1 MSERAEV
8 FEITQIGPESTRGTA
23 VPATRRLIG
32 TSIRP
37 SIQTEVQTYRA
48 KGVRVGSVGVLNK
61 EWVEADIEQD
71 PALYSGETTY
81 LIGGLLGPP
90 SISNPSSGVYLGE
103 WDPLTFTG
111 LNPKT
116 YTVESGSWIRAG
128 EFPYGLVTGLEMT
141 GTRDGVSLS
150 GSMIGQEY
158 SDNIT
163 LTAGTA
169 EVQTLTASG
178 TVSGG
183 TYTLQFMGETTS
195 SLAYN
200 ANTATI
206 QAALD
211 ALVNV
216 ASGDITVGGGTL
228 PGTPATFTFGGQYA
242 SADVPL
248 IVVNG
253 ASLTGS
259 TPAYTMTQTTAGAA
273 LTEIAIQPISGKD
286 WDFYIDDTGAGVGT
300 TKLTRVFEWSWGITG
315 MYGPVWPGNTSEPS
329 WAAHVDLAPDTSFSF
344 TVEADSTGMA
354 ELADLRA
361 GTKRFVRIKCT
372 GPTLG
377 ASTYLMQFDFCV
389 HLTGISE
396 FKDQDGVYA
405 VTYEGE
411 IQYDKTWGK
420 WISWDLRNE
429 TASIA

>member
-1 MSERAEV
+1 M
-8 FEITQIGPESTRGTA
+8 
-23 VPATRRLIG
+23 
-32 TSIRP
+32 
-37 SIQTEVQTYRA
+37 QTYRA
-48 KGVRVGSVGVLNK
+48 KGVRVGSVGVMNK
-61 EWVEADIEQD
+61 EWTESDIEQE
-71 PALYSGETTY
+71 PALYSGETSY
-81 LIGGLLGPP
+81 LWAGLLGPP
-90 SISNPSSGVYLGE
+90 SITNPSSGVYLHE

-116 YTVESGSWIRAG
+116 YTVESGSWIRAM
-128 EFPYGLVTGLEMT
+128 EFPYGLVTGLEMS
-141 GTRDGVSLS
+141 GSRDGVTLS
-150 GSMIGQEY
+150 GTMLGQET

-183 TYTLQFMGETTS
+183 TYTLSFMGEVTS

-216 ASGDITVGGGTL
+216 ASGDIVVGGGTL

-259 TPAYTMTQTTAGAA
+259 TPAYTMTETTPGAE

-286 WDFYIDDTGAGVGT
+286 WDFYIDDAGGSVGG
-300 TKLTRVFEWSWGITG
+300 TKLTRVFEWSFGITG

-329 WAAHVDLAPDTSFSF
+329 WAAHVDLPPDTSFAF

-361 GTKRFVRIKCT
+361 GTKRFIRIKCT

-377 ASTYLMQFDFCV
+377 ISTYLAQFDFCV

-405 VTYEGE
+405 VEYTGE

-420 WISWDLRNE
+420 WASIDIRNE